1 MSILSEKGEQ
11 MKQTFAQNL
20 KDELAKKGKTQTDLV
35 AFLGVSKGAVSQWC
49 NGRSVPS
56 AETALKIAEWLNI
69 KLSDLTDEKTKPN
82 AEIPSQVQVP
92 LFASVSAG
100 FGSTREEAI
109 GTFPVTNGGKD
120 VIAVLV
126 SGDSMSPTIADGDTI
141 IVKRQTSVDY
151 GDIAVVRVDEEHFV
165 KKVEYTPEYIRL
177 VSLNEKY
184 KPMVLTGKD
193 MLRCSVEGKV
203 IGSYKRW

>member
-1 MSILSEKGEQ
+1 METMYERIRRLRTERGMSQEELATKCGFTSRSSISKIEKGQ
-11 MKQTFAQNL
+11 RDIRQGQI
-20 KDELAKKGKTQTDLV
+20 LAIAKVLN
-35 AFLGVSKGAVSQWC
+35 VSPQYLMDGI
-49 NGRSVPS
+49 
-56 AETALKIAEWLNI
+56 E
-69 KLSDLTDEKTKPN
+69 PN

-193 MLRCSVEGKV
+193 ILRCSVEGKV

>member
-1 MSILSEKGEQ
+1 MKFKDRLNQAMIENGFTATDLCNRTGIPKSAMSQYRSGAFEPK
-11 MKQTFAQNL
+11 ADRL
-20 KDELAKKGKTQTDLV
+20 KAIADALGKTE
-35 AFLGVSKGAVSQWC
+35 A
-49 NGRSVPS
+49 
-56 AETALKIAEWLNI
+56 WLMGYDI
-69 KLSDLTDEKTKPN
+69 ESN
-82 AEIPSQVQVP
+82 AEIPSQTQVP

-109 GTFPVTNGGKD
+109 GSFPVTNGGKD

-126 SGDSMSPTIADGDTI
+126 SGDSMSPTIADGDII

-184 KPMVLTGKD
+184 PPIVLTGKD
-193 MLRCSVEGKV
+193 VLRCSVEGKV

>member
-1 MSILSEKGEQ
+1 METMDERIKRLRIAKGLSQEELANKCGFTSRSSISKIEKGLRDIRQ
-11 MKQTFAQNL
+11 GQI
-20 KDELAKKGKTQTDLV
+20 LAIAKALNV
-35 AFLGVSKGAVSQWC
+35 APQYLMDGI
-49 NGRSVPS
+49 
-56 AETALKIAEWLNI
+56 E
-69 KLSDLTDEKTKPN
+69 PN
-82 AEIPSQVQVP
+82 AEIPSQTQVP

-109 GTFPVTNGGKD
+109 GSFPVTNGGKD

-184 KPMVLTGKD
+184 PPIVLTGKD
-193 MLRCSVEGKV
+193 VLRCSVEGKV

>member
-1 MSILSEKGEQ
+1 MNTTEMIKQRRKERHLT
-11 MKQTFAQNL
+11 MKQ
-20 KDELAKKGKTQTDLV
+20 V
-35 AFLGVSKGAVSQWC
+35 AEYVGVSEATVSRWESG
-49 NGRSVPS
+49 NIANMGRD
-56 AETALKIAEWLNI
+56 KIA
-69 KLSDLTDEKTKPN
+69 KLAEVLDVSPSVIAGYEDFEAN
-82 AEIPSQVQVP
+82 AEIPSQTQVP

-109 GTFPVTNGGKD
+109 GSFPVTNGGKD

-184 KPMVLTGKD
+184 PPIVLTGKD
-193 MLRCSVEGKV
+193 VLRCSVEGKV

>member
-1 MSILSEKGEQ
+1 MSLSSNAVEKARQIFSE
-11 MKQTFAQNL
+11 NL
-20 KDELAKKGKTQTDLV
+20 RKALAKNGKTQADLV
-35 AFLGVSKGAVSQWC
+35 SHLNVTKGAVSQWV
-49 NGRSVPS
+49 NGRSSPS
-56 AETALKIAEWLNI
+56 AETAIKIAEYLNI
-69 KLSDLTDEKTKPN
+69 KLSDLTDEKPEGN
-82 AEIPSQVQVP
+82 AEIPSQTQVP

-109 GTFPVTNGGKD
+109 GSFPVTNGGKD

-184 KPMVLTGKD
+184 PPIVLTGKD
-193 MLRCSVEGKV
+193 VLRCSVEGKV